1 MATPTTNTA
10 SISDAELSRVIHE
23 VEASLPVVEYMG
35 TSLDDAAGFAVRRI
49 EKYLPR
55 GSTILDFGSG
65 PGDAA
70 AVLAGLGY
78 RMSATDDLCDEWHLA
93 GNMRD
98 RILRFMARWKVDF
111 FLSEQGKPW
120 PWAQGQFDMVMS
132 HHVLEHLIDSP
143 RELMVSLTALVRDG
157 GYVYISVPSAVN
169 IRKRISLLR
178 GQTNHPPFD
187 KYYWSEGT
195 WRGHRREYC
204 RDDLVQLAA
213 CLGLNIVELQT
224 YHYMTYQLS
233 PVVKKVYEAV
243 TAIVPG
249 WRDSWY
255 LIAQRPAGWKAPQKQ
270 LRPLVRKVR
279 PE

>member
-1 MATPTTNTA
+1 MSTQTANTTP
-10 SISDAELSRVIHE
+10 ISDAELSRVLRE
-23 VEASLPVVEYMG
+23 VDASLPVEGYMG
-35 TSLDDAAGFAVRRI
+35 INVDEAAGFTARRV
-49 EKYLPR
+49 EKHLPR
-55 GSTILDFGSG
+55 GSSILDFGSG
-65 PGDAA
+65 PGDGA

-93 GNMRD
+93 GNMRE
-98 RILRFMARWKVDF
+98 RIFAFMRRWNVEF
-111 FLSEQGKPW
+111 FLSEEGKPW
-120 PWAQGQFDMVMS
+120 PWPAQHFDMVMS
-132 HHVLEHLIDSP
+132 HHVLEHLVDSP
-143 RELMVSLTALVRDG
+143 RELMVSLTNLVRDG

-255 LIAQRPAGWKAPQKQ
+255 LITQRPAGWKAPQKQ